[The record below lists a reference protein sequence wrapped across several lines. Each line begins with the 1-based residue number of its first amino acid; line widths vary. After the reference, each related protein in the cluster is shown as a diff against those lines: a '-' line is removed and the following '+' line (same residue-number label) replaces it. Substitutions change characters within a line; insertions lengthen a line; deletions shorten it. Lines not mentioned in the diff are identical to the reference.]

1 MGKLRAALKKAGSKV
16 KKEAAEGG
24 VVGAVQKAAEGGP
37 SMKSKVYMSGTSM
50 GSGVNMKSGCTISK
64 HMKGSGMNMSSSS
77 RHDSGGPK
85 MAPLVGMAIQALA
98 PMVMGKIAD
107 ELGKKFDK

>member
-16 KKEAAEGG
+16 KKEVAKGG
-24 VVGAVQKAAEGGP
+24 VVGAAKEAAGEGSSVKP
-37 SMKSKVYMSGTSM
+37 SLSVSGTSM

-85 MAPLVGMAIQALA
+85 MAPLIGMAVKALA
-98 PMVMGKIAD
+98 PMVMDKIAD
-107 ELGKKFDK
+107 KLGKKFDK